1 MSGNVLERLLT
12 KDKLR
17 HIMRLLPLTAI
28 LLALAP
34 APAAAAPL
42 AVHVNQAGFAA
53 RGFRSGLRSR
63 PRVSTRPRY
72 APRSRYAR
80 PHYGRRLF
88 RGFLHALGLAYL
100 AHLLFGWGAGGS
112 PFGLLL
118 LGALVLWLVTRR
130 RRRPA
135 YRGW

>member
-1 MSGNVLERLLT
+1 
-12 KDKLR
+12 
-17 HIMRLLPLTAI
+17 MRILPLTAI

-34 APAAAAPL
+34 APAAATPL

-53 RGFRSGLRSR
+53 RGFRSGLRAR

-72 APRSRYAR
+72 APRSRHAR

-88 RGFLHALGLAYL
+88 RGFRHALGLAYL
-100 AHLLFGWGAGGS
+100 AHLRCGWGAGGS
-112 PFGLLL
+112 PFDLLL

>member
-1 MSGNVLERLLT
+1 
-12 KDKLR
+12 
-17 HIMRLLPLTAI
+17 MRILPLTAI

-34 APAAAAPL
+34 APAVAAPL

-53 RGFRSGLRSR
+53 RGFGRGLRSR

-80 PHYGRRLF
+80 THYGRRLF

-100 AHLLFGWGAGGS
+100 AHLLFGWGGGGS
-112 PFGLLL
+112 PLGLFLL
-118 LGALVLWLVTRR
+118 AAIVLWLVTRR
-130 RRRPA
+130 RRRA
-135 YRGW
+135 VW

>member
-1 MSGNVLERLLT
+1 
-12 KDKLR
+12 
-17 HIMRLLPLTAI
+17 MRILPLTAI

-42 AVHVNQAGFAA
+42 AVHVNQAGFAT
-53 RGFRSGLRSR
+53 RGFRGGLRSR

-88 RGFLHALGLAYL
+88 HGFLHALGIAYL
-100 AHLLFGWGAGGS
+100 AHLLFGWGGGGS
-112 PFGLLL
+112 PFGLFLL
-118 LGALVLWLVTRR
+118 AAIVLWLVTRR
-130 RRRPA
+130 RRRAMPA
-135 YRGW
+135 RW